1 MTTYRLEKGPGKS
14 NGLWVV
20 VEVRTGAWV
29 RWFKSE
35 SRAVAYVAALNAGG
49 AV

>member
-1 MTTYRLEKGPGKS
+1 MNKYRMERGPGKS
-14 NGLWVV
+14 ANLWVV

-49 AV
+49 DV